1 MSLEFKGEEINRPL
15 ARRLLI
21 AGIGVLF
28 AFLILTMRLAWLQ
41 VINTDAYQEK
51 AERNRTVQVTTQGP
65 RGLIFDR
72 NGTLVAGNVRNY
84 TLEITPDKVTL
95 PISKLI
101 DDLSNVIEIS
111 AADRRRFLRLKDNF
125 NRYDSIPIRT
135 HLTDS
140 EIATF
145 ISQKWRFEGVEVQ
158 QAESRVYPLGQTGSH
173 ILGYI
178 GSISQSDKKR
188 LEDEGKISLYT
199 GARDIGKVGIERSY
213 EDLLHGQPGEEDL
226 EITASGRSVR
236 TLNLVPPQ
244 PGTNLFLTVDF
255 NLQRIAEHAM
265 QGKTG
270 AVIAIEPST
279 GEILAFASL
288 PTYDPNLFPG
298 GIDPDSWNYLNTA
311 PEKPLLNRAMRG
323 IYPIGSTYK
332 PFIF

>member
-111 AADRRRFLRLKDNF
+111 AADRRRFLRWFGHD
-125 NRYDSIPIRT
+125 
-135 HLTDS
+135 
-140 EIATF
+140 
-145 ISQKWRFEGVEVQ
+145 G
-158 QAESRVYPLGQTGSH
+158 
-173 ILGYI
+173 
-178 GSISQSDKKR
+178 
-188 LEDEGKISLYT
+188 
-199 GARDIGKVGIERSY
+199 
-213 EDLLHGQPGEEDL
+213 
-226 EITASGRSVR
+226 GRC
-236 TLNLVPPQ
+236 
-244 PGTNLFLTVDF
+244 
-255 NLQRIAEHAM
+255 
-265 QGKTG
+265 
-270 AVIAIEPST
+270 
-279 GEILAFASL
+279 
-288 PTYDPNLFPG
+288 
-298 GIDPDSWNYLNTA
+298 
-311 PEKPLLNRAMRG
+311 
-323 IYPIGSTYK
+323 
-332 PFIF
+332 